1 MQSEI
6 ADHIANI
13 SVIDTHTH
21 MRGDH
26 AWEGSNAPDILS
38 DLFGG
43 YCASDLIVAGAAPE
57 AVARL
62 KDSGNEDLEGRF
74 ADVAAAWNMTQ
85 FTGYGEAVRIAARD
99 LYEIEALSGATIR
112 EGQQRLKAL
121 QGTGGCVAILRD
133 RAKLDHVQADLGL
146 HVIDLPR
153 SSAEFFLRDLSWF
166 SLATGAIADPV
177 LEEATGVPVQNL
189 GTLRQAMEGLFARCA
204 PLSIALKSQHAY
216 VRTLAWHKR
225 ADADAER
232 AVQVVLEGGPGSDD
246 SQSEARLCLGDW
258 CLGRGVE
265 LARAYQLPI
274 KIHTGYLAGT
284 AETGSYMPIDRLR
297 AGHLAPLLMEYPNAR
312 FVLMHIAY
320 PYSDELVAL
329 AKHFG
334 NVYVDLCWAWSI
346 NPLATKDFVR
356 RFLHA
361 VPMNKLFAFGDDAAT
376 PSMAYACAVRMRRWL
391 SRALDEEVAD
401 GFMTTRQA
409 MDGATQLLR
418 GNQLACFDI
427 EGRQRA
433 VRNAVSTSERHP
445 WPYRYDSVASARET
459 ARDMDTSK
467 AR

>member
-1 MQSEI
+1 MPSEI

-21 MRGDH
+21 MRGDS
-26 AWEGSNAPDILS
+26 AWEGPNAPDILS

-43 YCASDLIVAGAAPE
+43 YCAADLIIAGASRE
-57 AVARL
+57 AVEGL
-62 KDSGNEDLEGRF
+62 KDSRNEDLEGRF
-74 ADVAAAWNMTQ
+74 AAVAAAWNMTR

-99 LYEIEALSGATIR
+99 LYEIEDLSGATIR

-121 QGTGGCVAILRD
+121 QRKGGCVAILRD

-153 SSAEFFLRDLSWF
+153 SSAEFFLRDLSLF

-177 LEEATGVPVQNL
+177 LEEATGVPVRNL
-189 GTLRQAMEGLFARCA
+189 ATLGQAMEALFARCA
-204 PLSIALKSQHAY
+204 PLSIAVKTQHAY
-216 VRTLAWHKR
+216 VRTLGWQKR
-225 ADADAER
+225 TDADAER
-232 AVQVVLEGGPGSDD
+232 ALQVVLGGGPGSDD
-246 SQSEARLCLGDW
+246 AQSEARLCLGDW
-258 CLGRGVE
+258 CMARGVE
-265 LARAYQLPI
+265 LASAYQLPI

-312 FVLMHIAY
+312 FVLMHIAW
-320 PYSDELVAL
+320 PYSDELMAL

-346 NPLATKDFVR
+346 NPFATKDFVR

-361 VPMNKLFAFGDDAAT
+361 VPFNKLFAFGDDAST
-376 PSMAYACAVRMRRWL
+376 PSMAYAYAVQMRRWL
-391 SRALDEEVAD
+391 THALEDEVAD
-401 GFMTTRQA
+401 GLLNTSQA
-409 MDGATQLLR
+409 IESATQLLR

-433 VRNAVSTSERHP
+433 VREAMSPDERHP
-445 WPYRYDSVASARET
+445 WPYRYDGVESAPEA
-459 ARDMDTSK
+459 ARDVAAS
-467 AR
+467 